1 MLKLENW
8 YQIFTERCNWNRQHR
23 DLHNLSCVA
32 QATKILPPYLLQTLQ
47 SQPMCTG
54 RPRCAGYWQ
63 AALGRQNFPYAC
75 LCLVHTDICATSDS
89 SKSKRPALAKISCPS
104 VVVSR
109 DKWMEARWLSMESLH
124 WSKLMIPDVPIE
136 PHKGL
141 YTCAIKSTTFC
152 FEIGIR
158 LIWFVKHGGKI

>member
-1 MLKLENW
+1 MPVLCNKRCVRKLQFVVRAWIDLNKNT
-8 YQIFTERCNWNRQHR
+8 IHLMALAISRFTEYRLFALFW
-23 DLHNLSCVA
+23 L
-32 QATKILPPYLLQTLQ
+32 LP
-47 SQPMCTG
+47 G

-63 AALGRQNFPYAC
+63 AVLGRQNFPYAC
-75 LCLVHTDICATSDS
+75 LCLAHTDICATSDP

-104 VVVSR
+104 VMVSR
-109 DKWMEARWLSMESLH
+109 DKWMEARGLSMETLH

-152 FEIGIR
+152 FEIGI
-158 LIWFVKHGGKI
+158 L